1 MEDPVSE
8 FEDRLERHEAQIEEL
23 RTIARQQAAWNEQQL
38 VFNGQIIGLHHDLVE
53 RMERMD
59 GRLEHLEQLL
69 ERFLQGGANGR
80 EVTP

>member
-1 MEDPVSE
+1 
-8 FEDRLERHEAQIEEL
+8 
-23 RTIARQQAAWNEQQL
+23 
-38 VFNGQIIGLHHDLVE
+38 
-53 RMERMD
+53 MERMD